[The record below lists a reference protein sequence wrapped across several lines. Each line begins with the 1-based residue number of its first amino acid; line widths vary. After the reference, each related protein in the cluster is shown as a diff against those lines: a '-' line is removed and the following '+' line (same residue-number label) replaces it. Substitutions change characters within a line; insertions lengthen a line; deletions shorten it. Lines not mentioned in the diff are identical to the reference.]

1 MPVTGSDMSLQGRL
15 GFEER
20 SAKRA
25 SPVGLRWAHGP
36 ELSFPLPG
44 SGVLKPDLYHAFLQ
58 AHLVRNVIQHLSRWI
73 RVQQVLLVENF

>member
-1 MPVTGSDMSLQGRL
+1 MSLQGSL

-25 SPVGLRWAHGP
+25 SPVGLRWAHSP
-36 ELSFPLPG
+36 ELSFPFPG

-58 AHLVRNVIQHLSRWI
+58 THLMRNVIDLMQGMRGDTSSFCL
-73 RVQQVLLVENF
+73 QN